1 MAPACNIL
9 FAMMHATPAEIE
21 VLISNIHMA
30 ELAGNWKEEN
40 KQSLFVIIQIGKV
53 YVRSSIQRRV
63 DTGATW
69 EDEILKLRI
78 SKEHWSQPEA
88 LMTILVQHDQQQ
100 ASFPKVT
107 LILCAMLV

>member
-1 MAPACNIL
+1 
-9 FAMMHATPAEIE
+9 
-21 VLISNIHMA
+21 MA

-40 KQSLFVIIQIGKV
+40 KQSLFVTVQIGKV